1 MKHGKL
7 LKAAAALAVFT
18 AMGATLAAC
27 GGQGHNLTK
36 HDAVDSTCKQ
46 EGNVEYWDCS
56 HCDKLFADAEGKQEI
71 KDIAVAK
78 KPHSIG
84 DDNFHKAV
92 PSDCEHDGTL
102 PYWECDSCHGKF
114 SDKGG
119 TKELTDI
126 VDPAAHTPAS
136 HNKVEPTFT
145 TAGKKAYWDCTVC
158 GKVFLT
164 EEADTP
170 VEESDLVIPALGEE
184 TVEVAVTV
192 KDKTGATVSDADTL
206 SAIKVKLELQ
216 NALFEYAY
224 GVEGGIAISQGKL
237 DLAKIGT
244 GVYKVTAEGYY
255 NTTLTVT
262 KGTPTAELILEEVEY
277 VGHNPHTD
285 HPEYLTFENVG
296 GEHRAVFNTPFGKN
310 GNDAVYIDI
319 SDDALTGNQSFMAEF
334 TVRAAYLNTDWMS
347 RFYIAVANGTGS
359 AQIGYGF
366 VFGNDDD
373 KLIMTDMKAD
383 YAFGGI
389 DNEYKL
395 NGKDNR
401 YNSADMIKALT
412 SANGLHLR
420 VLRNGRT
427 VTFLAKT
434 ETGWDAFRTLT
445 LAGDYDARLAF
456 AVTANET
463 ITFSNVS
470 CGEYVAPTY
479 NADSIVLAHYVKGEK
494 IYTLAGEETTLAALT
509 ISKLE
514 SYSLTLKAG
523 ETPIA
528 KDTNVKFV
536 NADVGSFD
544 ATVGNGGVVS
554 LNGKVYVGLTYT
566 VSIEG
571 YVWEY
576 TFTVAGEEAVI
587 DSVSGEYSQAT
598 QVVLDRTHEGGGWAE
613 GGSLDGTDGEAIVFT
628 ATFPTKT
635 QVVMKT
641 TDTLKNAEVYTLT
654 FRIASQDLVTDW
666 AGNRIGFRVTDAN
679 GADQYCGFFLY
690 PLGSYNGQTNVVYIG
705 NLTGDLNLNRV
716 GDGNAPAADFILV
729 NAISLTDFAGGLD
742 FKIEY
747 NMGVAT
753 LFVKSEN
760 VWTKLFESNVSG
772 NPQVAFAAANSTFT
786 YTNVAV
792 QVLTPEKLDSVALTL
807 KDQNGNLIAAGKTV
821 TLTGKKG
828 DTATGTVGENGVVT
842 LTGGNKVYNL
852 VDYTV
857 KLESS
862 TSELVIRFNG
872 ATAELIGFL
881 MPQYIDSVELTLKAG
896 TAPVAEGKRVTLISD
911 LGTVET
917 TVGAGGVVTLTGDKK
932 VYDLVTYS
940 VKVEGY
946 ALRYEIVF
954 DGATAE
960 LTTLEAVTWEYTK
973 AEDATEWKAAD
984 SIDNLTVT
992 KDGEGFT
999 VAVAWENSSWKRGGV
1014 NINTGDALGDS
1025 THYIVRFTITANL
1038 TGGWTDRF
1046 GIRLVASDGSDD
1058 IVGFNIWDKGGDGI
1072 CFTSLNQN
1080 CDVGDRN
1087 PDSRSILTAAMF
1099 AEGLDIQIV
1108 RNGNKATLSAKI
1120 NGKWQEIFS
1129 VDLAEGSA
1137 QLGFYAAGG
1146 TYTYSDIS
1154 IAVIPDTFEG

>member
-7 LKAAAALAVFT
+7 LKAAAVLAVFT

-27 GGQGHNLTK
+27 GGETHNLTK
-36 HDAVDSTCKQ
+36 HDAVDSTCRQ

-126 VDPAAHTPAS
+126 VDPAAHTLES
-136 HNKVEPTFT
+136 HPRVEPTFT
-145 TAGKKAYWDCTVC
+145 QAGNKAFWQCTVDDC
-158 GKVFLT
+158 KKYFLT

-170 VEESDLVIPALGEE
+170 VSADDLVLEALGEE

-192 KDKTGATVSDADTL
+192 KNKAGEVVTDAETL
-206 SAIKVKLELQ
+206 AAIKVKLELQ
-216 NALFEYAY
+216 NAPFKYTY
-224 GVEGGIAISQGKL
+224 GEEEPIGIKDGKL
-237 DLAKIGT
+237 DIPKIGAGT
-244 GVYKVTAEGYY
+244 YKVTGAEGYY

-262 KGTPTAELILEEVEY
+262 KGTPMAEIILEEVEY

-285 HPEYLTFENVG
+285 HPEYLTFESVG

-319 SDDALTGNQSFMAEF
+319 SDDALTGNQCFMAEF

-347 RFYIAVANGTGS
+347 RFYIAVADGTDS
-359 AQIGYGF
+359 AHIGYGF

-383 YAFGGI
+383 YSFGGI
-389 DNEYKL
+389 DHEYKL
-395 NGKDNR
+395 NGKENR
-401 YNSADMIKALT
+401 YNSANMVKALS
-412 SANGLHLR
+412 SAEGLRLR

-434 ETGWDAFRTLT
+434 ETGWDAFRMLT
-445 LAGDYDARLAF
+445 LAGDYGARLAF

-470 CGEYVAPTY
+470 CGAYVAPTY
-479 NADSIVLAHYVKGEK
+479 NADSIVLAHYEKGEK
-494 IYTLAGEETTLAALT
+494 IYTLSGEETTLAALT

-654 FRIASQDLVTDW
+654 FRVASENLDLEW
-666 AGNRIGFRVTDAN
+666 ATNRIGFRVTDAN
-679 GADQYCGFFLY
+679 AAEQYCGFFLY
-690 PLGSYNGQTNVVYIG
+690 PMGSYDGKTNVVYVG

-716 GDGNAPAADFILV
+716 GANNAPAADFVLTE
-729 NAISLTDFAGGLD
+729 AISLTDFAKGLE

-753 LFVKSEN
+753 LFVKVEN
-760 VWTKLFESNVSG
+760 AWTKLFDSTVSG
-772 NPQVAFAAANSTFT
+772 KPQIAFAASNATLT
-786 YTNVAV
+786 YTDITVETF
-792 QVLTPEKLDSVALTL
+792 TPEKLDSVALTL

-872 ATAELIGFL
+872 ATAELSGFL

-940 VKVEGY
+940 V
-946 ALRYEIVF
+946 
-954 DGATAE
+954 
-960 LTTLEAVTWEYTK
+960 
-973 AEDATEWKAAD
+973 AAAW
-984 SIDNLTVT
+984 DN
-992 KDGEGFT
+992 
-999 VAVAWENSSWKRGGV
+999 NSWKRDGV
-1014 NINTGDALGDS
+1014 YLNAGDALGDS
-1025 THYIVRFTITANL
+1025 TRYIVRFTITANL

-1046 GIRLVASDGSDD
+1046 GIRLVASGGSDD

-1120 NGKWQEIFS
+1120 NGKWQEISS